1 MTTVRPRVLVVLVA
15 VVVAVVLGVCAE
27 WVAFDAAEVRLWLP
41 DLLVGW
47 VLVGCGLV
55 GAVRRPASRCGALL
69 VATGLTWFL
78 GNFAGVSLEAVA
90 WLSSQLVYLHRGFL
104 VHLLVAYP
112 ARSASSTRTR
122 VVVGGGYLA
131 ALTPIVWNDEPITV
145 ALSAALVGYCVLD
158 HRRSIGGRRRARR
171 QALWA
176 AAGLGS
182 VLAAGAVARVIL
194 PLDTVSQ
201 PSLLVYQAAICVIAV
216 GLVAGLVTSDLER
229 VDVTDLVVELGTE
242 RSGTLRAALSKA
254 LGDPSLDLGYWDAGT
269 GAFVG
274 ADGRPLDLPEAD
286 SDRTITYVE
295 HDGEVVAALV
305 HDPAAMEDPLVR
317 AAVATAAR
325 LAAANSRLQREVRTR
340 VVDIEAS
347 RRRILE
353 THDEERVLLE
363 RRLHDG
369 AERRLLEV
377 ATLLDRGRHSAT
389 ATATAERVV
398 SAEGQVQRALEELR
412 QLARGI
418 HPRVL
423 SEAGLEGALR
433 SLVDGFPIPV
443 HLEIETIRW
452 PPHVEAAAYFVCAEG
467 LTNVAKYASASR
479 ARVSVIARGTHLAV
493 VVEDDGVG
501 GADPAR
507 GSGLRGL
514 ADRVAILGGTIRVDS
529 DAGRGTRLAAEIPLG
544 GEDR

>member
-1 MTTVRPRVLVVLVA
+1 VPARVLVAFGAIALG
-15 VVVAVVLGVCAE
+15 VVAE
-27 WVAFDAAEVRLWLP
+27 WAAFDVADVRRWLP
-41 DLLVGW
+41 DVLVGW
-47 VLVGCGLV
+47 VLVGCGLI
-55 GAVRRPASRCGALL
+55 GADRRPGSRTGALL
-69 VATGLTWFL
+69 VATGLTWFI
-78 GNFAGVSLEAVA
+78 GNLAGVPMEAVA
-90 WLSSQLVYLHRGFL
+90 WVAGQLVYLHRGFL
-104 VHLLVAYP
+104 VHLLLAYP
-112 ARSASSTRTR
+112 EGSAASRRTW
-122 VVVGGGYLA
+122 VAIGGGYLA
-131 ALTPIVWNDEPITV
+131 ALTPIAWNDEPTTV
-145 ALSAALVGYCVLD
+145 ALSAALVGYCALD
-158 HRRSIGGRRRARR
+158 HQWSIGGRRRARR

-201 PSLLVYQAAICVIAV
+201 PSLLVYQAAICVTAV

-229 VDVTDLVVELGTE
+229 VDVTDLVIELGTE

-254 LGDPSLDLGYWDAGT
+254 LDDPSLDLGFWSAGT

-353 THDEERVLLE
+353 TRDEERVLLE

-377 ATLLDRGRHSAT
+377 ATLLDRGRRSAT
-389 ATATAERVV
+389 TTATAERVV
-398 SAEGQVQRALEELR
+398 SAEDQVERALQELR

-443 HLEIETIRW
+443 DLEIETTRW

-479 ARVSVIARGTHLAV
+479 ARVSVIARETHFAV

-514 ADRVAILGGTIRVDS
+514 ADRTASLGGTLRVDS
-529 DAGRGTRLAAEIPLG
+529 APGNGTRLAAELPLG
-544 GEDR
+544 DEVA